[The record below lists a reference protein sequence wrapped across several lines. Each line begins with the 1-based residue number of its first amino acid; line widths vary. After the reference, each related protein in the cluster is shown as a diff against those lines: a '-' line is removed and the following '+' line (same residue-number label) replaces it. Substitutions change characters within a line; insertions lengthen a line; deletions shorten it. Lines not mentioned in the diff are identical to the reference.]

1 MTEETPRRTIFIL
14 NIAAKTLLLVLLAY
28 VVANYDL
35 PRFAGKGMLPRAITY
50 PLATVLVPLVWVI
63 RGKPRPYHHA
73 TDALLVSPFIVDVAG
88 NVANL
93 YNTIVWFDDIAHA
106 VTWMLLVAAFGS
118 AILRLRLAPWITGSL
133 CVGFG
138 AVTHILWEIIEFLM
152 MQSGALGMQ
161 LTYGDTIGD
170 LALSLTGS
178 AIAGVLVGWWAR
190 AQPRGD
196 SEARA

>member
-1 MTEETPRRTIFIL
+1 MAEASRARSILVL
-14 NIAAKTLLLVLLAY
+14 NIAAKVLLLVLLIY
-28 VVANYDL
+28 VVANLDL
-35 PRFAGKGMLPRAITY
+35 ERFAGKGMLPRALTY
-50 PLATVLVPLVWVI
+50 PLAAVLVPLVWVI
-63 RGKPRPYHHA
+63 LGQPRPYPHV
-73 TDALLVSPFIVDVAG
+73 TDILLVSPFIVDVGG

-93 YNTIVWFDDIAHA
+93 YNTIVWFDDAAHA

-118 AILRLRLAPWITGSL
+118 AISRLRQAPWVTGAL

-170 LALSLTGS
+170 LALSLSGS
-178 AIAGVLVGWWAR
+178 VFAGVLVGWWAR
-190 AQPRGD
+190 TRNGGAPVA
-196 SEARA
+196 EN